1 MNFNWLSSQICRSCR
16 LGDSFVLRRA
26 VKHVWLGLAWLLG
39 PYEDDLWR
47 RAAVE
52 VDAGYFG
59 YLWINFESWK
69 FYCLPATWGG
79 DYGTAD
85 SKKQSPSAISAKAF
99 ENSLTNSHQV
109 ELRVSLLGRELYN
122 FLGQL
127 FYHPFVLQSREQPLS
142 APILYKIQPSDF
154 GLYMYNPN

>member
-1 MNFNWLSSQICRSCR
+1 MTCGVVLPLRSTQVTLVIFGLTLRVGSSTACQ
-16 LGDSFVLRRA
+16 
-26 VKHVWLGLAWLLG
+26 LLEG
-39 PYEDDLWR
+39 
-47 RAAVE
+47 
-52 VDAGYFG
+52 
-59 YLWINFESWK
+59 
-69 FYCLPATWGG
+69 GG

-85 SKKQSPSAISAKAF
+85 STKQSPSAISAKAF

-109 ELRVSLLGRELYN
+109 ELRVSLLGRELCN

-127 FYHPFVLQSREQPLS
+127 FYHPFVLQSREKPLS